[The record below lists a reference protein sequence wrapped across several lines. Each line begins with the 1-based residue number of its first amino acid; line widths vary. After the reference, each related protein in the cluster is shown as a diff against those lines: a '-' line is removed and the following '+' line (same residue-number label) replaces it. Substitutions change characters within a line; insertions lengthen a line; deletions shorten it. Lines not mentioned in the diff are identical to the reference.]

1 MQLTMKWT
9 VWLISALVLETSG
22 SRLRGDPFLDK
33 CEPIAIDMCKGL
45 PYDTTVF
52 PNLLGHKNQEEAG
65 RDIVTYHPLV
75 RIECSP
81 DIKLFL
87 CAFFTPVCTVLDRP
101 LPPCRSLCDSARRGC
116 ESLMASFKYV

>member
-1 MQLTMKWT
+1 MK
-9 VWLISALVLETSG
+9 VAVLLISAFVLETRAVR
-22 SRLRGDPFLDK
+22 SRTDPFLEK

-45 PYDTTVF
+45 PYDTTVY
-52 PNLLGHKNQEEAG
+52 PNLLGHKSQEEAG

-75 RIECSP
+75 HIECSP

-101 LPPCRSLCDSARRGC
+101 LPPCRSLCESARRGC
-116 ESLMASFKYV
+116 ESLMASFK